1 MGGINF
7 SLGSTL
13 GAAAAS
19 AFGVPGILAGAYLGK
34 QAGKA
39 YGKATGTD
47 ITRFNTSGPA
57 KKSSA
62 PIQKNQQKPPANN
75 LYPSDSSSDYYS
87 GGSSYADQ
95 QAAQIRQQQQSLLDQ
110 LGANINQI
118 YGSSTDSA
126 RQSGLGLD
134 TAIRQF
140 GLQTRQAQDAINQK
154 GVQNEA
160 SKRAGTADILSMVG
174 RGIRSGG
181 VTLANKNASSS
192 SAADAIARA
201 YGDIGQREQS
211 KVNNQYALGQEDIN
225 SQQKAL
231 TDQESLYRDATYANN
246 KEQIIGGIVQSAQG
260 QLAEL
265 DNALR
270 GASLPDRI
278 AIENEK
284 AKVRG
289 LAQNELAKYDS
300 LLASQLASA
309 HANSQDENRAK
320 ATQLSQLGQ
329 APAGQFEYNT
339 EAPAQFQGQAPAGGN
354 LPLFSLRKNQDQNN
368 PLALQGA

>member
-1 MGGINF
+1 MAVSVPSAFQIPAGSAYYATRGQNAPVKATRNNTF
-7 SLGSTL
+7 GVLAPRFNPAKTKGVQDGGSTPEL
-13 GAAAAS
+13 YSGDYSSSSSYGGYSSPQAQQ
-19 AFGVPGILAGAYLGK
+19 LA
-34 QAGKA
+34 Q
-39 YGKATGTD
+39 
-47 ITRFNTSGPA
+47 
-57 KKSSA
+57 
-62 PIQKNQQKPPANN
+62 QQK
-75 LYPSDSSSDYYS
+75 
-87 GGSSYADQ
+87 
-95 QAAQIRQQQQSLLDQ
+95 SLLDQ
-110 LGANINQI
+110 LGANINRV
-118 YGSSTDSA
+118 YGSATDSA
-126 RQSGLGLD
+126 HQQGYGLD
-134 TAIRQF
+134 TAIKQF

-154 GVQNEA
+154 GIQNEA

-181 VTLANKNASSS
+181 VTLANKNASNS

-211 KVNNQYALGQEDIN
+211 KVNNQYALANEDIG

-231 TDQESLYRDATYANN
+231 QDQENLYRDATYANN

-284 AKVRG
+284 AKVRDMARG
-289 LAQNELAKYDS
+289 ELQKYDV
-300 LLASQLASA
+300 LLNQELASA

-320 ATQLSQLGQ
+320 ATELSQLGQ
-329 APAGQFEYNT
+329 APAGQFQYNT

-354 LPLFSLRKNQDQNN
+354 LPLFSLRKNQDQQN
-368 PLALQGA
+368 PLAFQGA